1 MPDLDETDLAL
12 IELLQKDARTPQAQL
27 AAQVGLAASS
37 VNERIRK
44 LGERG
49 LIEGYHARI
58 SAEAMGYDLLAFLYI
73 AWSRPETETAFLK
86 KVLSQ
91 SVIMEAHHVT
101 GTWNYMLKVRVK
113 NTRMLE
119 GLLAK
124 VIKAVPGIER
134 TETIIVL
141 SSVKETGQIPTREP
155 EWMEKL
161 PSPLPAFA
169 HVDVD
174 VEIDVAAQVCSL
186 RCEPPSC
193 HRPSRD
199 GDFYI
204 GEPQAAPLRQGAAAL
219 PRELPRQH
227 DFLAIPVAADD
238 MRAELAHAAAVAAND
253 LPLGKDRLA
262 EQGIRRTGH

>member
-1 MPDLDETDLAL
+1 MADFDDIDLAL

-49 LIEGYHARI
+49 LIEGYHAHI
-58 SAEAMGYDLLAFLYI
+58 SAEAMGYDLLVYLYVG
-73 AWSRPETETAFLK
+73 WSKPETEKVFLK

-91 SVIMEAHHVT
+91 SVVMEAHHVT

-124 VIKAVPGIER
+124 VIKAVPGVER

-141 SSVKETGQIPTREP
+141 SSVKESAQIPIREP
-155 EWMEKL
+155 EWMEK
-161 PSPLPAFA
+161 
-169 HVDVD
+169 
-174 VEIDVAAQVCSL
+174 
-186 RCEPPSC
+186 
-193 HRPSRD
+193 
-199 GDFYI
+199 
-204 GEPQAAPLRQGAAAL
+204 
-219 PRELPRQH
+219 
-227 DFLAIPVAADD
+227 
-238 MRAELAHAAAVAAND
+238 
-253 LPLGKDRLA
+253 
-262 EQGIRRTGH
+262 

>member
-1 MPDLDETDLAL
+1 MADIDDIDLAL

-27 AAQVGLAASS
+27 ATQVGLAASS

-49 LIEGYHARI
+49 LIEGYHAQI

-73 AWSRPETETAFLK
+73 AWSRPETEKIFLK

-91 SVIMEAHHVT
+91 PVVMEAHHVT

-124 VIKAVPGIER
+124 VIKAVPGVER

-141 SSVKETGQIPTREP
+141 SSVKETAQIPIREP
-155 EWMEKL
+155 DWME
-161 PSPLPAFA
+161 
-169 HVDVD
+169 
-174 VEIDVAAQVCSL
+174 
-186 RCEPPSC
+186 R
-193 HRPSRD
+193 
-199 GDFYI
+199 
-204 GEPQAAPLRQGAAAL
+204 
-219 PRELPRQH
+219 
-227 DFLAIPVAADD
+227 
-238 MRAELAHAAAVAAND
+238 
-253 LPLGKDRLA
+253 
-262 EQGIRRTGH
+262 